1 MKIED
6 VNIDDAK
13 RLLDIYS
20 PYIKKTA
27 ITFEYDVPSLEE
39 FESRIKT
46 ISSKYPYLK
55 LIDNDE
61 IVGYA
66 YANLFKERKAYQYDV
81 EVSIYLDENKKGKG
95 YGRALYE
102 ELEKRLIKQGY
113 KNIYACI
120 ALPNKETKYLTKAS
134 YHFHKKMG
142 FELIG
147 RFKNCAYKFDERFDM
162 IWMGKAI

>member
-6 VNIDDAK
+6 VSVDDAK

-27 ITFEYDVPSLEE
+27 ITFEYDVPSLDE

-55 LIDNDE
+55 LIDNNE

-66 YANLFKERKAYQYDV
+66 YANLFKER
-81 EVSIYLDENKKGKG
+81 
-95 YGRALYE
+95 
-102 ELEKRLIKQGY
+102 LI
-113 KNIYACI
+113 N
-120 ALPNKETKYLTKAS
+120 
-134 YHFHKKMG
+134 M
-142 FELIG
+142 
-147 RFKNCAYKFDERFDM
+147 M
-162 IWMGKAI
+162 